1 MGFLVH
7 ESSPRLFGKNEELI
21 GVRYR
26 ASPKVE
32 EQHGG
37 RATAVVLGESAAQ
50 SWREEKR
57 GREGCGE
64 TRGWCSPFI
73 GGRAARGGNAGE

>member
-1 MGFLVH
+1 V
-7 ESSPRLFGKNEELI
+7 
-21 GVRYR
+21 V
-26 ASPKVE
+26 A
-32 EQHGG
+32 
-37 RATAVVLGESAAQ
+37 VLGESATQ

-73 GGRAARGGNAGE
+73 GGRAAWGGNAGE